1 MWMWPNAKIA
11 VMGGDQAAGVLTT
24 VRFAGAKKV
33 GTYDADAADA
43 YHSSI
48 RDKYE
53 EESQSYYATARLWDD
68 GLVEPTQTR
77 ATLMLAL
84 ATAANAPV
92 PDTTSGIFRM

>member
-24 VRFAGAKKV
+24 VRFAGAKKK
-33 GTYDADAADA
+33 GTFNAEEAEQ
-43 YHSSI
+43 YHNSI

-53 EESQSYYATARLWDD
+53 VESQAYYATARLWDD
-68 GLVEPTQTR
+68 GLIEPAQTR
-77 ATLMLAL
+77 ATLSLAL

-92 PDTTSGIFRM
+92 PDTTAGVFRM